1 MRQSRSRNPTPLP
14 TNENAHRKHLPR
26 RKHAFLWQIMPLLLI
41 NSLIQEGEG
50 RRAAI
55 TSPFTQTAEG
65 AVKWR
70 QRNEITFLTANEL
83 SLLIQR
89 VSLHH
94 WERERERDGGMGG
107 CKNEEMWGDTQMWR
121 EMSAYIDIELEW
133 LRSDGQL
140 GWSAT
145 YTHSHTHTLE
155 PSQLKA

>member
-1 MRQSRSRNPTPLP
+1 MRQSRSRNPTPLR

-94 WERERERDGGMGG
+94 WERERKRWRDGGVVKMKKCGETHRCGG
-107 CKNEEMWGDTQMWR
+107 RCLPTSTWSWSGSEVM
-121 EMSAYIDIELEW
+121 
-133 LRSDGQL
+133 RSWDGLQHN
-140 GWSAT
+140 T
-145 YTHSHTHTLE
+145 HTHTHTH
-155 PSQLKA
+155 SSHHN